1 MGRICQLEYALS
13 PQEASKSIE
22 LSSVEKRV
30 AEKKKEGEEEEE
42 TVLTKLHNIRYN
54 VASAVGSK
62 KKKPL

>member
-1 MGRICQLEYALS
+1 MGRLCQLEYALS

-42 TVLTKLHNIRYN
+42 ETVLTKLHNIR
-54 VASAVGSK
+54 
-62 KKKPL
+62 

>member
-42 TVLTKLHNIRYN
+42 TVLTKLHNIR
-54 VASAVGSK
+54 
-62 KKKPL
+62 